1 MSIRRPV
8 ASKTRKKIKRLE
20 KALKAAR
27 RNEYGPAM
35 IIKSGRPRCPNPAC
49 RTAAKY
55 SGQRFCTR
63 CGGGLL
69 VGLAKGAGSGALLTK
84 LTAEPDPFE
93 RERTYY
99 AAHPELR
106 APWAPQDGG
115 AA

>member
-1 MSIRRPV
+1 MSRKRLV
-8 ASKTRKKIKRLE
+8 SKTRKKIKRLE
-20 KALKAAR
+20 KALKAAKR
-27 RNEYGPAM
+27 DSYGPAM
-35 IIKSGRPRCPNPAC
+35 ITKSGRPRCPNPAC
-49 RTAAKY
+49 RKAARY
-55 SGQRFCTR
+55 SAQNYCTE
-63 CGGGLL
+63 CGGGML

>member
-1 MSIRRPV
+1 MPARGPV
-8 ASKTRKKIKRLE
+8 SKTRKKIKRLE
-20 KALKAAR
+20 KALKATR

-35 IIKSGRPRCPNPAC
+35 ITKSGRPRCPNPAC
-49 RTAAKY
+49 RKSARYA
-55 SGQRFCTR
+55 GQQFCTQ
-63 CGGGLL
+63 CGGGML
-69 VGLAKGAGSGALLTK
+69 VGLSKGAGSGALLTK